1 MSNEKTITP
10 QFSHSVKIETNAKG
24 LAQVSVHVYANS
36 LAIAKNE
43 AIDLYTQTIADLK
56 DKGVKVAEWQVRPKR
71 HVCNESLKK
80 T

>member
-1 MSNEKTITP
+1 
-10 QFSHSVKIETNAKG
+10 
-24 LAQVSVHVYANS
+24 
-36 LAIAKNE
+36 
-43 AIDLYTQTIADLK
+43 LYTQTIADLK